1 MQEFVKGG
9 QARSRVFAGHLYDV
23 LDVKAAEVQLKEQR
37 GGKTRIFWA
46 PKTRFVPVA
55 ADAMA
60 DAAVERSVAM
70 LAGYGDTPPGYPG
83 AMVDDR
89 ELESLSEPPMDVVVH
104 PEWKGNV
111 AIVVPTDPKEFH
123 PGDPTAVA
131 GDFFTAG
138 EGALDVSTRVVYE
151 VLGMGDQSLNLQG
164 RTGPAF
170 WAPFV
175 KYEPINLRGESLRR
189 VMGETP
195 LPPAQRTPGY
205 DEDGHWTENVLTENP
220 VEGRIHVEA
229 SHANAL
235 NELAFILANAM
246 DAKGFNDLKDIDPE
260 SPAFNVTIG
269 NKLMLAVGELAE
281 AQEELRAGHSYAEIY
296 EKDGKPEGF
305 AVEIADAVYRLLHLA
320 AALGIDI
327 GLVLLQKHEFN
338 LTRPHKHGKQ
348 F

>member
-46 PKTRFVPVA
+46 PKTRFVPVEA
-55 ADAMA
+55 
-60 DAAVERSVAM
+60 EPS
-70 LAGYGDTPPGYPG
+70 YGDTPPGYPG

-89 ELESLSEPPMDVVVH
+89 ERASLSEPPSAEDDLLAALQRSVERARELRPKSVYPDIDVVVD
-104 PEWKGNV
+104 PDLKGDV
-111 AIVVPTDPKEFH
+111 AILVSTDPREYVADEA
-123 PGDPTAVA
+123 DPA
-131 GDFFTAG
+131 
-138 EGALDVSTRVVYE
+138 ALW
-151 VLGMGDQSLNLQG
+151 
-164 RTGPAF
+164 P
-170 WAPFV
+170 
-175 KYEPINLRGESLRR
+175 GESL
-189 VMGETP
+189 EAP

-327 GLVLLQKHEFN
+327 GLALLQKHEFN